1 MISFEQRLD
10 LPGAEPEPNFDLEDP
25 YLVAAAWSR
34 LVEPGDTTAGMLASA
49 VGPAVALRWVFA
61 AVGSRNHQGRAV
73 SALCERIGNPDTC
86 APRLRKALDRWAPR
100 LKDLNPDRDIAH
112 LRALAGTLL
121 IPGTPAWPSGLLDL
135 GDAQPHCL
143 WVRAASGSVPDR
155 PTDPAEQRPEASWI
169 ATSLNRSVALVGARA
184 CTDYGT
190 AVTHDLSSGLADRNF
205 TVVSGG
211 AYGIDAAAH
220 RGVLAAGGTTFVLLA
235 GGVDRLYPAGNA
247 KLLRAVVDS
256 GGAVLSEVPPG
267 AVPSRS
273 RFLQRNRLIAAM
285 SNATV
290 VVEAA
295 WRSGSLN
302 TATHAQ
308 SMLRPVGAVP
318 GPVTSMASAGA
329 HRLLRE
335 HGATCVTDAAE
346 VAELAGEV
354 GQDLAPQR
362 HGHRADYDG
371 LTRAAR
377 SVYDALPVRSHAS
390 PESIARAAGISTAE
404 VLAGLGE
411 LELRDLA
418 KRQVGQWQR
427 SRRSPGA

>member
-1 MISFEQRLD
+1 MIGFEQTLD
-10 LPGAEPEPNFDLEDP
+10 MPGVGPTPNFDIEDP
-25 YLVAAAWSR
+25 NLVAAAWSR
-34 LVEPGDTTAGMLASA
+34 LVEPGDTTAGILVNA
-49 VGPAVALRWVFA
+49 VGSGMALRWVFA
-61 AVGSRNHQGRAV
+61 AVGSSDHQKYAV
-73 SALCERIGNPDTC
+73 SALCERIGNHDAF

-100 LKDLNPDRDIAH
+100 LKVLNPERDIAH

-121 IPGTPAWPSGLLDL
+121 IPGTPTWPSGLLDL

-143 WVRAASGSVPDR
+143 WVRSGS
-155 PTDPAEQRPEASWI
+155 DPNQSMDPVEQRPEVGSI
-169 ATSLNRSVALVGARA
+169 ANGLSRSVALVGARA

-220 RGVLAAGGTTFVLLA
+220 RGALAAAGTTFALLA

-247 KLLRAVVDS
+247 KLLRGVVDS
-256 GGAVLSEVPPG
+256 GGAVMSEVPPG

-354 GQDLAPQR
+354 GPDLAPQR
-362 HGHRADYDG
+362 QGRRADYDG
-371 LTRAAR
+371 LSHAAR
-377 SVYDALPVRSHAS
+377 SVYDALPVRSLAA

-411 LELRDLA
+411 LELSDLA
-418 KRQVGQWQR
+418 KRQAGQWQR
-427 SRRSPGA
+427 SRRGPGV